1 MGYHTIVHLY
11 HESNIYIYICMVGG
25 WAYPSEKYEFV
36 NQDDEIP
43 NTGKNGF
50 KPPTRQESER
60 YQTWIINHDSSSFYH
75 HSSSI
80 LMIDPWWTIHHESW
94 YVLEIQLLIVW
105 RPFLNMFVSAP
116 NFVPWTKRSFRKP
129 VIPRFTHFL
138 LSAVENQVAGAVHFA
153 QLAAYSTV
161 RIWKCPESLQIGFD
175 LRPAD
180 GNLFLGINRWKVS
193 TNGPSMIKIVFS
205 NFRSQFPDQL
215 WQLYGRHM
223 IYGYIC

>member
-1 MGYHTIVHLY
+1 
-11 HESNIYIYICMVGG
+11 
-25 WAYPSEKYEFV
+25 
-36 NQDDEIP
+36 
-43 NTGKNGF
+43 
-50 KPPTRQESER
+50 
-60 YQTWIINHDSSSFYH
+60 
-75 HSSSI
+75 
-80 LMIDPWWTIHHESW
+80 
-94 YVLEIQLLIVW
+94 
-105 RPFLNMFVSAP
+105 MFVSAP

-193 TNGPSMIKIVFS
+193 TNGPSMIKMVFS

-223 IYGYIC
+223 IYGYICQRYLSYHGYHGFNQRELGRFHSGFGNQMEQWIILGTMLSDHGTGGKRSKSLV